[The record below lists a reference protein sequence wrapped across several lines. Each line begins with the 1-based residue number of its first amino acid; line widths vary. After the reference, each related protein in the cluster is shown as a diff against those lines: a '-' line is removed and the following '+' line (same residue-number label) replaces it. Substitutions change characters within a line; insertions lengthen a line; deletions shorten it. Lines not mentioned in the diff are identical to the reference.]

1 MEMISLDVSDL
12 PAPEPFQKIMAL
24 LPTLTLTQYLKVEHR
39 QQPKL
44 LYQTLKEMQFNF
56 HAQRGVRQ
64 AYDIYIWQQK
74 SLSPEGLINP
84 NLASLDLNQL
94 CGSER

>member
-64 AYDIYIWQQK
+64 AYDIYIWHQE
-74 SLSPEGLINP
+74 SLSPDGIISP
-84 NLASLDLNQL
+84 NLASLRVSKF
-94 CGSER
+94 CGSK